1 MHVSVAQVAI
11 CCKGM
16 HCVAYAEI
24 VSLCFSKW
32 QGQRDR
38 DRDRETVMFEMCAS
52 KGLLT

>member
-1 MHVSVAQVAI
+1 M
-11 CCKGM
+11 
-16 HCVAYAEI
+16 

-52 KGLLT
+52 KGSPYIAAISLIYHL